1 MTKQE
6 TLRPLMF
13 VGTGSDVGKSVLT
26 AAFGRLLLQ
35 EGYRPAPFKA
45 QNMSLNSGASPEGLE
60 MGRAQV
66 VQAEACGISPSVHMN
81 PILLKPTGDKVS
93 QLVLL
98 GKPAGDQSAQE
109 YFNRGDRD
117 ALFEVA
123 MQSCHR
129 LMERY
134 SPLLIEG
141 AGSISEVNLWDR
153 DITNLRVAEAVD
165 AAVIL
170 VADIDRGGVFGS
182 VYGSIQLLPPKYRR
196 LIKGILINKFRGDAE
211 LFEDGRS
218 MLEELTGVPVI
229 GVVPYFRDIFIE
241 QEDSVVLDHMKQGPQ
256 EGKIN
261 VGVVAL
267 PHMSNFTDFD
277 TLQQVEEV
285 QVFYLREAKAVKDA
299 DIVLLPGSKS
309 TIADLLYLRQNGMEA
324 AILQHHQS
332 NKPLYG
338 ICGGFQMMGQS
349 IADPQ
354 GVEGAVKEVRGMG
367 ILPVKTVLGTDKKTE
382 VCRFHFLDQPTVSGR
397 GYEIH
402 MGRTTGGDALCRLD
416 NGSKDGARLNA
427 RCWGTYIHGILD
439 NEAVLQEILQI
450 VRPGI
455 RIRADYAALKEKGFD
470 QLADLLRRHID
481 LPHIYQLLQ
490 K

>member
-109 YFNRGDRD
+109 YCNRGDRD

-123 MQSCHR
+123 MQSCRR

-134 SPLLIEG
+134 IPLLIEG

-170 VADIDRGGVFGS
+170 VADIDRAGS
-182 VYGSIQLLPPKYRR
+182 L
-196 LIKGILINKFRGDAE
+196 
-211 LFEDGRS
+211 
-218 MLEELTGVPVI
+218 
-229 GVVPYFRDIFIE
+229 
-241 QEDSVVLDHMKQGPQ
+241 
-256 EGKIN
+256 
-261 VGVVAL
+261 
-267 PHMSNFTDFD
+267 
-277 TLQQVEEV
+277 
-285 QVFYLREAKAVKDA
+285 
-299 DIVLLPGSKS
+299 
-309 TIADLLYLRQNGMEA
+309 
-324 AILQHHQS
+324 
-332 NKPLYG
+332 
-338 ICGGFQMMGQS
+338 
-349 IADPQ
+349 
-354 GVEGAVKEVRGMG
+354 
-367 ILPVKTVLGTDKKTE
+367 
-382 VCRFHFLDQPTVSGR
+382 
-397 GYEIH
+397 
-402 MGRTTGGDALCRLD
+402 
-416 NGSKDGARLNA
+416 A
-427 RCWGTYIHGILD
+427 RCMAPFNCCHPSTG
-439 NEAVLQEILQI
+439 A
-450 VRPGI
+450 
-455 RIRADYAALKEKGFD
+455 
-470 QLADLLRRHID
+470 
-481 LPHIYQLLQ
+481 
-490 K
+490 